1 MGRSSRQSTI
11 TAALALWVVAAGV
24 IALAQSAPESDPT
37 FKINVRL
44 ARQLVTVKNAA
55 GDLIGSLN
63 REDFTV
69 IDNGVKQ
76 EIAVFDRQ
84 TAQPLSI
91 TLLIDSSFSTAKDL
105 REERASFKKFLDALL
120 RQGNTEDAASLY
132 SFSGQ
137 VTLLNAFTRRIA
149 RIEQSLDQLVAEP
162 GTSMYDALYLSTSEL
177 NRREGRHVI
186 VAVTDGVDTTSK
198 KKYRDAL
205 QSVLNAEAVLYPIV
219 IVPITNPAGR
229 NTGGEHALETLAQS
243 TGGRTFYPLIGAQL
257 DETFDQ
263 ILRDLRTQYVIA
275 YYPKGVAAGRNSFHR
290 IRIEVP
296 ARKDLRISTRTGYY
310 EFDTP

>member
-1 MGRSSRQSTI
+1 MGRVSRQSAI
-11 TAALALWVVAAGV
+11 AAALVLLTGAN
-24 IALAQSAPESDPT
+24 AQTSTAPEPT
-37 FKINVRL
+37 FKIDVKL
-44 ARQLVTVKNAA
+44 VRQLVTVKNAA

-63 REDFTV
+63 REDFGVT
-69 IDNGVKQ
+69 DNGVKQ
-76 EIAVFDRQ
+76 EIAIFDRQ

-91 TLLIDSSFSTAKDL
+91 TLLIDTSFSTAKDL

-137 VTLLNAFTRRIA
+137 VTLLNAFTRKVG

-198 KKYRDAL
+198 KKYRDAR

-219 IVPITNPAGR
+219 IVPITNSAGR
-229 NTGGEHALETLAQS
+229 NTGGEHALETLAHDS
-243 TGGRTFYPLIGAQL
+243 GGRTFYPVIGPQL

-263 ILRDLRTQYVIA
+263 ILRDLRTQYLIG
-275 YYPKGVAAGRNSFHR
+275 YYPKGVAAGRNTFHR
-290 IRIEVP
+290 LLVETPGRT
-296 ARKDLRISTRTGYY
+296 DLHISTRTGYY
-310 EFDTP
+310 EVGTP